1 MFRTV
6 SGKHKYSIALKKK
19 KVKREDSRMM
29 AE

>member
-19 KVKREDSRMM
+19 VKREDSRMM